1 MKKVYL
7 FLALLI
13 IAVSIF
19 AYWKFSNS
27 KKPQTTVSENP
38 QTATQT
44 PTPNKIDDEAL
55 KNALNAYAKAKTQGV
70 INLTSGPC
78 LGIVA
83 PDWVADIAHNPRQ
96 ATDDEAQNQ
105 CAEFKS
111 GQVHHF
117 IELDPDGKLI
127 RTY

>member
-7 FLALLI
+7 FLALII
-13 IAVSIF
+13 IAFIAF

-27 KKPQTTVSENP
+27 NKPQASVSENQ
-38 QTATQT
+38 QTAAQS
-44 PTPNKIDDEAL
+44 PAPNKIDDMAL
-55 KNALNAYAKAKTQGV
+55 KNALNAYVKAKTQSV
-70 INLTSGPC
+70 DLTSGPC

-83 PDWVADIAHNPRQ
+83 PDWVLDIAHNPRQ
-96 ATDDEAQNQ
+96 AIDDDPQNQ
-105 CAEFKS
+105 CKEFRN

-127 RTY
+127 RTR